1 MKRRY
6 VLTGLGL
13 VAAAALVSTAIAS
26 SGGKAAGDK
35 APTAEASK
43 KKKKKKVKR
52 GPPGPPG
59 PQGLRGLQGLQGVQ
73 GARGPQGVPGTPAAT
88 NVVTRRSTFSVG
100 TDNNNGVTVTCQPGE
115 RVVAGGYGVDQ
126 SQSTVVAA
134 IDTRTLSNRPDP
146 PTDSTTPTGWRVDVY
161 NTSAT
166 TTHNYEAFAVCVSP

>member
-35 APTAEASK
+35 APTAETS

-59 PQGLRGLQGLQGVQ
+59 SPGPQGLRGLQGVQ

-100 TDNNNGVTVTCQPGE
+100 TD
-115 RVVAGGYGVDQ
+115 
-126 SQSTVVAA
+126 
-134 IDTRTLSNRPDP
+134 
-146 PTDSTTPTGWRVDVY
+146 
-161 NTSAT
+161 
-166 TTHNYEAFAVCVSP
+166 